1 MTMLGIALII
11 IGVIMIIKDGDSG
24 KKDKWLNFIKE
35 SLTWASLFYA
45 KNTVSFMKKGGMI
58 YDIIYNFSNNFID
71 VNTICGDCHRFR
83 WGCIYNSIWWF
94 NCMYSYNSMHYQTSH

>member
-35 SLTWASLFYA
+35 KLTTTSLFLREKY
-45 KNTVSFMKKGGMI
+45 SFFYEKRR
-58 YDIIYNFSNNFID
+58 YDLWYYLQF
-71 VNTICGDCHRFR
+71 
-83 WGCIYNSIWWF
+83 
-94 NCMYSYNSMHYQTSH
+94 

>member
-35 SLTWASLFYA
+35 SLTWASLFTR
-45 KNTVSFMKKGGMI
+45 KIQFLLWKKRR
-58 YDIIYNFSNNFID
+58 YDLWYYLQF
-71 VNTICGDCHRFR
+71 
-83 WGCIYNSIWWF
+83 
-94 NCMYSYNSMHYQTSH
+94 